1 MKYVNVGGKPNLI
14 VDVMYAY
21 LAQGEDGQ
29 EGIMAAS
36 MVFEGQHMFMPLV
49 GADLGRIKS
58 LLPIATD
65 IALKSGQTFRIYK
78 FENKVDITDE
88 IEL

>member
-1 MKYVNVGGKPNLI
+1 MQIGDKPNLI
-14 VDVMYAY
+14 VDAMYAY
-21 LAQGEDGQ
+21 LAQGDDGQ
-29 EGIMAAS
+29 EGIMATS
-36 MVFEGQHMFMPLV
+36 MMIEGQHMFMPLV